1 MKRILQEKKNLI
13 LLLGKYA
20 FSVLLI
26 ILAFTTIRNP
36 FFLIVSVLELG
47 IIIFLTN
54 WMVQAN
60 KIIAYLVHFP
70 LILLFHAQQL
80 VMYFGGSYTTL
91 VMVTNLESLESLGG
105 RMIPITIGVLAL
117 LFFSLLPVPEFSLP
131 KLSTTAVLS
140 LFLMA
145 QLAFTF
151 LYGNAYSPPL
161 CSLPTWTGCQ
171 GVPGPNGRHCQS
183 AKYNSLFLQGG

>member
-70 LILLFHAQQL
+70 LIRSFMPSSWSCIL
-80 VMYFGGSYTTL
+80 VA
-91 VMVTNLESLESLGG
+91 
-105 RMIPITIGVLAL
+105 PIR
-117 LFFSLLPVPEFSLP
+117 P
-131 KLSTTAVLS
+131 
-140 LFLMA
+140 
-145 QLAFTF
+145 
-151 LYGNAYSPPL
+151 
-161 CSLPTWTGCQ
+161 
-171 GVPGPNGRHCQS
+171 
-183 AKYNSLFLQGG
+183 

>member
-131 KLSTTAVLS
+131 KL
-140 LFLMA
+140 
-145 QLAFTF
+145 
-151 LYGNAYSPPL
+151 
-161 CSLPTWTGCQ
+161 
-171 GVPGPNGRHCQS
+171 
-183 AKYNSLFLQGG
+183 